1 MVSST
6 GNAFERLRRE
16 AKRLL
21 KDVQSGDEAA
31 LRRFTQYWPATGP
44 SGEVRNLA
52 RTQLVIARER
62 GYRSWAH
69 LKTALLGNEERVMSE
84 QKNAVTPERRL
95 GVYTYEEAE
104 SLLGIPKEEI
114 RKLADEIEKKPR
126 RYLDAI
132 LLEHVWAAAKPF
144 LVTLKRNDG
153 RAVTRE
159 DATIVQEAILRA
171 GGTLAMHMAQW
182 RVATLEEAEREAARQ
197 PSVPG
202 YTWVAYEMGLEK
214 TKEGLKTVWSEM
226 LQRA

>member
-1 MVSST
+1 MGSST
-6 GNAFERLRRE
+6 GNAIDRLRKE

-21 KDVQSGDEAA
+21 KDIRRGDAAA
-31 LRRFTQYWPATGP
+31 LQRFTQYWPASGH

-69 LKTALLGNEERVMSE
+69 LKTSLLGNEERVMTE
-84 QKNAVTPERRL
+84 KKNVVAPERRL

-114 RKLADEIEKKPR
+114 RKLAEEIEKRPS

-132 LLEHVWAAAKPF
+132 TLEHVWAAAKPF
-144 LVTLKRNDG
+144 LVTLKRIDG
-153 RAVTRE
+153 HKVTRE
-159 DATIVQEAILRA
+159 DATIVQDAILRA

-197 PSVPG
+197 PAVSG

-226 LQRA
+226 LQRE